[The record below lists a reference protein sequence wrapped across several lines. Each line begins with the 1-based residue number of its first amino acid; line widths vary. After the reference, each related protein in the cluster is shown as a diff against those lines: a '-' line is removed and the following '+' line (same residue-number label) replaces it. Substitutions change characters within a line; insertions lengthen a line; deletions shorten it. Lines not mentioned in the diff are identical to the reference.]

1 MGRNDVRMAPCLHRA
16 DRLLSSRSKISVRT
30 GGTVAKKAAKNHSGL
45 ALSELRDSLRSFAA
59 ERDWDQYHSP
69 KNLAAALIVEA
80 GELLEHFQWLTDGAS
95 KSITTKQLVEVR
107 EEIADVLI
115 YLVRLADKLNINLLD
130 AARAKIRKN
139 ALKYPVK
146 KSRGSSRKYTEL

>member
-1 MGRNDVRMAPCLHRA
+1 M
-16 DRLLSSRSKISVRT
+16 
-30 GGTVAKKAAKNHSGL
+30 AKKAAKNHSGL
-45 ALSELRDSLRSFAA
+45 ALSDLRDSLRSFAA

-107 EEIADVLI
+107 EEMADVLV
-115 YLVRLADKLNINLLD
+115 YLVRLADKLNIDLLA
-130 AARAKIRKN
+130 AAREKIERN